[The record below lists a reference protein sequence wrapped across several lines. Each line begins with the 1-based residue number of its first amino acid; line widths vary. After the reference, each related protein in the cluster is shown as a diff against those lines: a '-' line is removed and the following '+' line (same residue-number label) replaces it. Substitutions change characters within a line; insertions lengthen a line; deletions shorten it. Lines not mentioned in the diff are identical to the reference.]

1 MSLSS
6 FGTFFPIGQEP
17 YTKPVTTQPQ
27 IFQYPVTCTST
38 LDVINTLTCEGP
50 LDVLGNADFKNNLT
64 CEGQLGVLGEADF
77 KNNLT
82 CERRL
87 FMSNGESII
96 LSETLSTGSQSNYIN
111 TRPGGCLVIE
121 ATARCSAPVYPED
134 VANGLEIGWDID
146 GRGESD
152 LISMGSGTGVGGFSF
167 KRLTNSSLTCVNMMT
182 IEPLAQGGITVNQDV
197 ASLTMMNPDG
207 TSYLLLVQPNKLP
220 VFTYGPVCYGYVPAS
235 FSATWSASSLVA
247 PYFITGGFQIINNG
261 TGNYQVGFPKNLS
274 NVTGQVTLVGP
285 GGNIMGAAVSS
296 QNNTQLLI
304 ETYCMKDSNIATTVL
319 ESLSFNFVIYA
330 GALTV

>member
-1 MSLSS
+1 
-6 FGTFFPIGQEP
+6 
-17 YTKPVTTQPQ
+17 
-27 IFQYPVTCTST
+27 
-38 LDVINTLTCEGP
+38 
-50 LDVLGNADFKNNLT
+50 
-64 CEGQLGVLGEADF
+64 
-77 KNNLT
+77 
-82 CERRL
+82 
-87 FMSNGESII
+87 
-96 LSETLSTGSQSNYIN
+96 
-111 TRPGGCLVIE
+111 
-121 ATARCSAPVYPED
+121 
-134 VANGLEIGWDID
+134 
-146 GRGESD
+146 
-152 LISMGSGTGVGGFSF
+152 
-167 KRLTNSSLTCVNMMT
+167 MT

-235 FSATWSASSLVA
+235 FSATWSASSLAA

-261 TGNYQVGFPKNLS
+261 TGNYQVGFPTNYA

-296 QNNTQLLI
+296 QNTTQLLI

-330 GALTV
+330 GITTA